1 MQKCGIR
8 SGVTPAASD
17 TGRIRPL
24 ERSSAGH
31 EALCRRAGAVQGG
44 TSEARFRGLTV

>member
-1 MQKCGIR
+1 MQKRGIR

-24 ERSSAGH
+24 ERSGAGH
-31 EALCRRAGAVQGG
+31 RGLVTELVLCREELLKPGFV
-44 TSEARFRGLTV
+44 GLTA

>member
-17 TGRIRPL
+17 TGRIRPV

-31 EALCRRAGAVQGG
+31 KALCHRAGAVQGG
-44 TSEARFRGLTV
+44 TSEARFHGLTV